1 MDQDN
6 RKHPDES
13 GAKERHPE
21 HEKSDKNPALKEE
34 DRQALKNQSKADPED
49 YPDRGVKPA

>member
-6 RKHPDES
+6 RNHPHEG
-13 GAKERHPE
+13 GAKERHPDT
-21 HEKSDKNPALKEE
+21 EKSDKNPVLKEE

-49 YPDRGVKPA
+49 YPDRGIKPA

>member
-1 MDQDN
+1 MCQDN
-6 RKHPDES
+6 CKHPDEG

-49 YPDRGVKPA
+49 YPDRGINPA

>member
-1 MDQDN
+1 MGQDN
-6 RKHPDES
+6 CKHPDEG

-34 DRQALKNQSKADPED
+34 DRQALKNQSKAKPEE
-49 YPDRGVKPA
+49 YPDRDIRPA

>member
-1 MDQDN
+1 MGQDN

-13 GAKERHPE
+13 GANERHPE

>member
-6 RKHPDES
+6 RNHPHEG
-13 GAKERHPE
+13 GAKERHPKR
-21 HEKSDKNPALKEE
+21 EKSDKNPALKEE

-49 YPDRGVKPA
+49 YPDRGIKPA

>member
-1 MDQDN
+1 MGQDN
-6 RKHPDES
+6 RKHLDEG
-13 GAKERHPE
+13 GAKERHPK

-49 YPDRGVKPA
+49 YPDRGIKPA

>member
-1 MDQDN
+1 MGQDK
-6 RKHPDES
+6 RKHLDEG

-49 YPDRGVKPA
+49 YPDRGIKPA

>member
-1 MDQDN
+1 MGQDN
-6 RKHPDES
+6 RKHPDEG

>member
-1 MDQDN
+1 MGQDN
-6 RKHPDES
+6 REHPDEG

-49 YPDRGVKPA
+49 YPDRGIKPA

>member
-1 MDQDN
+1 MGQDN
-6 RKHPDES
+6 RKHLDEG

-49 YPDRGVKPA
+49 YPDRGIKPA